1 LDFLAPG
8 FDFLALGLDFLAP
21 DLEIRAWSRSGDGR
35 AGIASL
41 NRMGLTSF
49 REILPIAEQAV
60 NDYALFAICLGRIA
74 ILDSPASFMAK
85 RGGPVGD

>member
-1 LDFLAPG
+1 
-8 FDFLALGLDFLAP
+8 
-21 DLEIRAWSRSGDGR
+21 
-35 AGIASL
+35 
-41 NRMGLTSF
+41 MGLTSF

-74 ILDSPASFMAK
+74 ILDSSASFMAK